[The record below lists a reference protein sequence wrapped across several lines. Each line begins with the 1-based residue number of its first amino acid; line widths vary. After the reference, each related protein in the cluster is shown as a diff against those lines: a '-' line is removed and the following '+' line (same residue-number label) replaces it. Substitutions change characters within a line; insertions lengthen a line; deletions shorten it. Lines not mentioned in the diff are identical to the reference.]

1 MDTDPT
7 EIYPLTSY
15 VSRKTP
21 IPDATNNSVEPT
33 EAFKISYAT
42 SLKPLHSSFQLYPM
56 QPKKCSSI
64 WRISSRNSSIMLTTI
79 EQPCLIQ
86 KNLLLVI
93 SAPLNIL
100 PGHLQY
106 HQTHSSTALNLNSY
120 LKYEATIKT
129 HRLQKSKNHMV
140 IDVPPPNPS
149 GSCTTISSSDV
160 CINRQD

>member
-1 MDTDPT
+1 MPN
-7 EIYPLTSY
+7 P
-15 VSRKTP
+15 
-21 IPDATNNSVEPT
+21 N
-33 EAFKISYAT
+33 
-42 SLKPLHSSFQLYPM
+42 
-56 QPKKCSSI
+56 
-64 WRISSRNSSIMLTTI
+64 
-79 EQPCLIQ
+79 

-140 IDVPPPNPS
+140 IAVPPPNPS
-149 GSCTTISSSDV
+149 GSCTTTSSSDV
-160 CINRQD
+160 RITYKMNTHLDSFPPDAVSFPTSRKKKYPPPSLSMLFPLSSRTSCSSYWIQRNPCPRNYHESYYLLHL